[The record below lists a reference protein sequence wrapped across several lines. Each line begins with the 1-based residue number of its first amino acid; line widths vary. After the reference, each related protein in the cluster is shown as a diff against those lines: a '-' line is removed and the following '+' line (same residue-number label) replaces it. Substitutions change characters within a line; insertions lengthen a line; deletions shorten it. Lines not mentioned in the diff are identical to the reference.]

1 MTFVWNMDSVSDP
14 ASNDLVAEENLFVFS
29 PDKKSEVWRFL
40 MYMFVH
46 VGWVHLLFNLTTQLL
61 VGLPLEMVHGSAR
74 LAVIYLSGVLAGS
87 LGASVFDRNAILVGA
102 SGGVYAL
109 LAAHVAN
116 VLLNYQEMQ
125 LGILRVLAIIS
136 VGESLPLSF
145 LCQSVTLI
153 VQRVRRSDSPFMTG
167 FRRKALL
174 IRSHSSPM

>member
-1 MTFVWNMDSVSDP
+1 MTFVWNMDPVSGQTSGD
-14 ASNDLVAEENLFVFS
+14 AVIEENLFVFS
-29 PDKKSEVWRFL
+29 PDKKAQVWRFL

-46 VGWVHLLFNLTTQLL
+46 MGYIHLIFNLTTQLL

-109 LAAHVAN
+109 LASHLAN

-125 LGILRVLAIIS
+125 LGVLRVLAIIS
-136 VGESLPLSF
+136 VGENL
-145 LCQSVTLI
+145 
-153 VQRVRRSDSPFMTG
+153 
-167 FRRKALL
+167 
-174 IRSHSSPM
+174 

>member
-1 MTFVWNMDSVSDP
+1 MTFVWNMDPVSGQTSGD
-14 ASNDLVAEENLFVFS
+14 VVIEQNLFVFS
-29 PDKKSEVWRFL
+29 PDKKAQVWRFL

-46 VGWVHLLFNLTTQLL
+46 MGYIHLIFNLTTQLL

-109 LAAHVAN
+109 LASHLAN

-125 LGILRVLAIIS
+125 LGVLRVLAIIS
-136 VGESLPLSF
+136 VGENLYPRI
-145 LCQSVTLI
+145 T
-153 VQRVRRSDSPFMTG
+153 D
-167 FRRKALL
+167 
-174 IRSHSSPM
+174 